1 MDKMISKNFDV
12 PEMQKLSVAEQH
24 GGYSRVRKA
33 LEMEPQQIIDEV
45 TASNLRGLGG
55 AGFPA
60 GRKWG
65 FLPKDNPKPRYL
77 VVNADEGEPG
87 TCKDKYVMEYDPH
100 LLLEGIMITCWAIKS
115 HTCFIYIRG
124 EYEKQAQILEAAIAE
139 AKDAGY
145 LGKNIFGKNFDLEV
159 VVHRGA
165 GAYICGE
172 ETSLLNSLEGK
183 RGWPRLK
190 PPFPAVEG
198 YLACPTIVNN
208 VETIGYVP
216 WVIELG
222 GEKFAEIG
230 CERNGGMRLYSI
242 SGCVN
247 KPGVYELPLGTN
259 LKHMIYEVAGGLP
272 EGRELKGVIP
282 GGSSA
287 PILTPDEID
296 ISMDFD
302 SLAQAGSM
310 LGSAGIVV
318 FDDSIDM
325 VQALAVI
332 IRFYAHESC
341 GQCTPCREGTGWLR
355 KIIERIL
362 DGGGR
367 SVDVPNMHRISK
379 NIIGNSI
386 CPLGEAA
393 ALPVIAFVTKYKDEF
408 EAFIGKKQQDLSE
421 INLSRVPVVG

>member
-1 MDKMISKNFDV
+1 MDKLISRHFDV
-12 PEMQKLSVAEQH
+12 PDMHKLAVAEEH
-24 GGYSRVRKA
+24 GVYTRVRKA

-87 TCKDKYVMEYDPH
+87 TCKDKYVMQYDPH
-100 LLLEGIMITCWAIKS
+100 LLLEGIMITCWAIQS

-124 EYEKQAQILEAAIAE
+124 EYEKQARILEAAITE
-139 AKDAGY
+139 AKEAGY
-145 LGKNIFGKNFDLEV
+145 LGKNIFGKDFALEII
-159 VVHRGA
+159 VHRGA

-259 LKHMIYEVAGGLP
+259 LKEMIYEHAGGLP

-296 ISMDFD
+296 IPMDFD
-302 SLAQAGSM
+302 SLAKAGSM

-318 FDDSIDM
+318 FDDSVDM

-367 SVDVPNMHRISK
+367 SVDVPNMHRISQ

-408 EAFIGKKQQDLSE
+408 EAFIGKKQGTVKEVSPERLAG
-421 INLSRVPVVG
+421 IV

>member
-1 MDKMISKNFDV
+1 MKLISKNFETPDSHRLAV
-12 PEMQKLSVAEQH
+12 YEKS
-24 GGYSRVRKA
+24 GGYTRIRQA

-45 TASNLRGLGG
+45 IASNLRGLGG

-60 GRKWG
+60 GRKWS

-87 TCKDKYVMEYDPH
+87 TCKDKYVMTYDPH
-100 LLLEGIMITCWAIKS
+100 LLLEGIMITSWAINS

-124 EYEKQAQILEAAIAE
+124 EYVKQARILEEAIAE
-139 AKDAGY
+139 AKAAGY
-145 LGKNIFGKNFDLEV
+145 LGEKMFGRDFPLEV
-159 VVHRGA
+159 IVHRGA

-172 ETSLLNSLEGK
+172 ETSLLNSLEGH

-208 VETIGYVP
+208 VETISYVP

-222 GEKFAEIG
+222 GQKFADLG
-230 CERNGGMRLYSI
+230 CERNGGMRLYSV

-247 KPGVYELPLGTN
+247 KPGVYELPMGTP
-259 LKHMIYEVAGGLP
+259 LREIIFEHAGGLP
-272 EGRELKGVIP
+272 EGRTLKAVIP

-287 PILTPDEID
+287 PVLAADEID

-310 LGSAGIVV
+310 LGSAGIIV
-318 FDDSIDM
+318 FDDS
-325 VQALAVI
+325 VNLVEALAVL

-341 GQCTPCREGTGWLR
+341 GQCTPCREGTGWMR
-355 KIIERIL
+355 KIIERVL
-362 DGGGR
+362 EGGGR
-367 SVDVPNMHRISK
+367 EADPPNLLRIAN
-379 NIIGNSI
+379 NIIGRSI

-393 ALPVIAFVTKYKDEF
+393 SLPVIGFVTKFRAEF
-408 EAFIGKKQQDLSE
+408 EEYIAKSQKTDAATAGSTMAAAL
-421 INLSRVPVVG
+421 

>member
-1 MDKMISKNFDV
+1 MKLVSKNFDV
-12 PEMQKLSVAEQH
+12 PDSHKLAVCEQN
-24 GGYSRVRKA
+24 GGYTRIRKA
-33 LEMEPQQIIDEV
+33 LEMEPQTIIDEV
-45 TASNLRGLGG
+45 IAANLRGLGG

-60 GRKWG
+60 GRKWS

-87 TCKDKYVMEYDPH
+87 TCKDKYIMTNDPH
-100 LLLEGIMITCWAIKS
+100 LLLEGIMIASWAINS

-124 EYEKQAQILEAAIAE
+124 EYVKQAKILEAAIAE
-139 AKDAGY
+139 AKAAGY
-145 LGKNIFGKNFDLEV
+145 LGDKMFGKDFPLEV

-208 VETIGYVP
+208 VETISYVP

-222 GEKFAEIG
+222 GEKFASLG
-230 CERNGGMRLYSI
+230 SERNGGMRLYSV
-242 SGCVN
+242 SGCVK

-259 LKHMIYEVAGGLP
+259 LKDIIFEHAGGLF
-272 EGRELKGVIP
+272 EGRRLKAVIP
-282 GGSSA
+282 GGSSS
-287 PILTPDEID
+287 PVLTPDEID
-296 ISMDFD
+296 LPMDFD
-302 SLAQAGSM
+302 SLAAAGSM
-310 LGSAGIVV
+310 LGSAGIIVL
-318 FDDSIDM
+318 DDTINL
-325 VQALAVI
+325 VEALAVLA
-332 IRFYAHESC
+332 RFYAHESC
-341 GQCTPCREGTGWLR
+341 GQCTPCREGTGWMR
-355 KIIERIL
+355 KILDRIVAE
-362 DGGGR
+362 GGR
-367 SVDVPNMHRISK
+367 SVDPANLERIAK

-393 ALPVIAFVTKYKDEF
+393 SLPVIGFAAKFPEEF
-408 EAFIGKKQQDLSE
+408 AEYVARGETAKPSTTAVAAVI
-421 INLSRVPVVG
+421 